1 MTHLLPL
8 SIDRRSLPLS
18 LSISKCIKLGRGKEA
33 PLISLA
39 IDEESPVA
47 AATLVAPVGFGD
59 DGSAGRLLRRWW
71 RQWAAATLLLC
82 SLIAGLLI

>member
-1 MTHLLPL
+1 MTPPLSL

-18 LSISKCIKLGRGKEA
+18 LSIVKCRKLGKGKEA

-39 IDEESPVA
+39 IDEESSVA

-59 DGSAGRLLRRWW
+59 GGCAGRLLRGW
-71 RQWAAATLLLC
+71 RRRWAAATLLVC